1 MKRRTSE
8 RLIMLLGITAA
19 VITWI
24 SGYYV
29 MKVACDTLVGAVLFA
44 SLVSLIVFC
53 ESRFT
58 SISLK
63 SDGKVSISREEI
75 TNNWGQFVLATLT
88 AVLVSIPLSMM
99 IVESCNGIFA
109 GCLNDRFW
117 AFITMVRDYW
127 LMIGGITLFVVVL
140 FNAPIIVRLKSI
152 DE

>member
-1 MKRRTSE
+1 MKKRSSE

-29 MKVACDTLVGAVLFA
+29 MNVACDTVVGAVLFA
-44 SLVSLIVFC
+44 SLISLIVFC

-75 TNNWGQFVLATLT
+75 TSNWVQFVLATVT
-88 AVLVSIPLSMM
+88 AVLVTIPLSMM
-99 IVESCNGIFA
+99 LVESCNGIFA
-109 GCLNDRFW
+109 GSLNEHFVE
-117 AFITMVRDYW
+117 FIAMFGDYW
-127 LMIGGITLFVVVL
+127 PMIGGITLFVVAV

>member
-1 MKRRTSE
+1 MKKRSSE

-29 MKVACDTLVGAVLFA
+29 MNVACDTVVGAVLFA
-44 SLVSLIVFC
+44 SLIVFC

-75 TNNWGQFVLATLT
+75 TSNWVQFVLATVT
-88 AVLVSIPLSMM
+88 AVLVTIPLSMM
-99 IVESCNGIFA
+99 LVESCNGIFA
-109 GCLNDRFW
+109 GSLNERFVE
-117 AFITMVRDYW
+117 FIAMFGDYW
-127 LMIGGITLFVVVL
+127 PMIGGITLFVVAV